1 MPTFKIEQLGKKF
14 LENLRDQ
21 STDMR
26 VFRVMDNQLLQIA
39 AYRDAYIK
47 ACANAQIDRK
57 IQECLVFQQGMDE
70 AARQREAA
78 QCVPRAYL
86 NEGGIRE
93 KFETV
98 VSFAQEQLDELDDP
112 VFLYRFV
119 YVTNLELAVFQLK
132 KAIAKR
138 EELRAAEAPLPERD
152 EFLRQIGWIFPEPRF
167 EELEQEILKMKAAPE
182 PIDGKLF
189 ERKLASIQTELDEL
203 NNTFRFNSDRIAKIS
218 QSLSRQTPEF
228 LDAYEG
234 LEEALGQALSGE
246 ALRGLDSSDSGAADY
261 KLMLTDYLQ
270 TQLEPILRQWPKP
283 AP

>member
-14 LENLRDQ
+14 LDNLRDQ

-26 VFRVMDNQLLQIA
+26 VFRAMDNQLLQIA
-39 AYRDAYIK
+39 AYRDAYKK

-57 IQECLVFQQGMDE
+57 IQECLVLQQGMDE
-70 AARQREAA
+70 VARKREAA
-78 QCVPRAYL
+78 QCVARAYL
-86 NEGGIRE
+86 NEGGIHE

-98 VSFAQEQLDELDDP
+98 STFAFEQMDEVDDP

-119 YVTNLELAVFQLK
+119 YVTNLQLAVIQLN

-138 EELRAAEAPLPERD
+138 GELCAPDAALPEQD
-152 EFLRQIGWIFPEPRF
+152 AFLRQIGWIFPEPRF
-167 EELEQEILKMKAAPE
+167 EQLEQEILKMKAAPD

-203 NNTFRFNSDRIAKIS
+203 NNTFRFNSDRIEKIS

-228 LDAYEG
+228 SDAYEG
-234 LEEALGQALSGE
+234 LDEALGQALSGE
-246 ALRGLDSSDSGAADY
+246 ALRGLDSPDGGAADY
-261 KLMLTDYLQ
+261 KQTLTDYLQ
-270 TQLEPILRQWPKP
+270 NRLEPILRQWPKP